1 MSGAGHSLLLIALGG
16 AAGSVLRWAM
26 AGAVQ
31 RWSGSLFPWG
41 TFAVNV
47 LGALLIGFVSA
58 LAIERA
64 ALPPAARQLVIIGV
78 LGGFTTFS
86 TLSYE
91 LFSLLRDGQWLAGGL
106 YAGGT
111 LILGLAATIAGFALG
126 MRL

>member
-1 MSGAGHSLLLIALGG
+1 MSGPGQALLLVALGG

-41 TFAVNV
+41 TFSVNV
-47 LGALLIGFVSA
+47 LGALLIGFISA

-64 ALPPAARQLVIIGV
+64 ALPPAMRQLLIVGV

-91 LFSLLRDGQWLAGGL
+91 LFSLLRDGQWLAGAL

-111 LILGLAATIAGFALG
+111 LILGLAATITGFALG
-126 MRL
+126 LRL

>member
-1 MSGAGHSLLLIALGG
+1 VNLQALLLVALGG

-41 TFAVNV
+41 TFSVNV
-47 LGALLIGFVSA
+47 LGALAIGFLSA
-58 LAIERA
+58 LAVDRA
-64 ALPPAARQLVIIGV
+64 VLPPAARQMLIVGV

-86 TLSYE
+86 TLSFE
-91 LFSLLRDGQWLAGGL
+91 TFSLLRDGQWLAGSV
-106 YAGGT
+106 YAGGS
-111 LILGLAATIAGFALG
+111 LIAGLAGTLVGFALG

>member
-1 MSGAGHSLLLIALGG
+1 VNLQALLLVALGG
-16 AAGSVLRWAM
+16 AAGSILRWAL

-41 TFAVNV
+41 TFSVNV
-47 LGALLIGFVSA
+47 LGALAIGFLSA

-64 ALPPAARQLVIIGV
+64 ALPPAARQLLIIGV

-91 LFSLLRDGQWLAGGL
+91 TFSLLRDGQWLAGGM
-106 YAGGT
+106 YAGGS
-111 LILGLAATIAGFALG
+111 LAAGLAATLAGFALG

>member
-1 MSGAGHSLLLIALGG
+1 MALGG

-31 RWSGSLFPWG
+31 RWAGSLWPWG
-41 TFAVNV
+41 TFSVNV
-47 LGALLIGFVSA
+47 LGALLIGLVSA

-64 ALPPAARQLVIIGV
+64 ALPPATRHLLIFGV

-91 LFSLLRDGQWLAGGL
+91 LFSLFRDGQWLAGGL

-111 LILGLAATIAGFALG
+111 LLIGLAATIAGFALG